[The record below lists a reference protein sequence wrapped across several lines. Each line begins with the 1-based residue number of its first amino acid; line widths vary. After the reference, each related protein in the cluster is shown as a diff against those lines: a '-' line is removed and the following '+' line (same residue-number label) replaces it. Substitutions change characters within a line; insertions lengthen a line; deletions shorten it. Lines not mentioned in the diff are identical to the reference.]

1 MSDPVK
7 RTRRRGKRASH
18 DVGGLYSGPSLWVQ
32 DVAFAPRTTT
42 ASGEAVTH
50 DSAMALSVYYACLNN
65 ISQDIAK
72 LPLQL
77 RRKRDGR
84 GSDEATTHP
93 VRVLVKHRPNPLMG
107 AMQFRMTMQHR
118 LLSWGNAYAEIVRDR
133 TGRVLELWPVHP
145 YRIKPVIEKDG
156 RTLTYEYREDGY
168 TGAPIR
174 LAPRDVLHLRGLG
187 SGIEGYSV
195 LRFASETLG
204 LGLAAQKHAAQFYG
218 DGLGKRMVAVAKAKL
233 DPKGRQAFRERL
245 KGDRENDPM
254 GARRLPFLEGDIDL
268 KDVGIPPDEAQFLET
283 RSFQVSDVARWFR
296 MSLGKLQHNEKAQG
310 WSTLEAAN
318 RDYATDALQPW
329 AGLWE
334 EECWLKLLTEG
345 EQNEDRLYFQHVF
358 QALMRADFAARYE
371 GYVKGVTNGWL
382 SPNDVRDLE
391 DMNPIDD
398 PWADEYRQQAQ
409 MVGSSTAETQT
420 VGGAE
425 PVEAEEDAPSADAL
439 RPVFDATAER
449 MVRIEANE
457 CARAAAKHVS
467 DKATFDQAVATFNWT
482 HGGTVADA
490 FAPVVEARC
499 LLLGIPAPKS
509 RQDLVD
515 AYLSIGPMRPADDAA
530 KRAAALADVMQKVP
544 TVSVSA

>member
-1 MSDPVK
+1 
-7 RTRRRGKRASH
+7 
-18 DVGGLYSGPSLWVQ
+18 VGGLYSGPSLWVQ

-65 ISQDIAK
+65 ISQDLAK

-93 VRVLVKHRPNPLMG
+93 VRTLVRRRPNPLMG

-156 RTLTYEYREDGY
+156 RTLTYEYRADGV
-168 TGAPIR
+168 TGEPIL

-204 LGLAAQKHAAQFYG
+204 LGLAAQRHAAQFYG

-254 GARRLPFLEGDIDL
+254 GARKLPFLEGDIDL

-283 RSFQVSDVARWFR
+283 RSYQVSDVARWFR

-358 QALMRADFAARYE
+358 QALLRADFTARYE

-409 MVGSSTAETQT
+409 MVGSSTAQT
-420 VGGAE
+420 E
-425 PVEAEEDAPSADAL
+425 PVGDDAALSADAL
-439 RPVFDATAER
+439 HPVFMATAER
-449 MVRIEANE
+449 MVKIESNE
-457 CARAAAKHVS
+457 CARAAAKHAS
-467 DKATFDQAVATFNWT
+467 DKAAFDAAVEKFRQGHAA
-482 HGGTVADA
+482 TVAGA
-490 FAPVVEARC
+490 FAPVLFSGC
-499 LLLGIPAPKS
+499 LLLSAASLMPNEEAIQA
-509 RQDLVD
+509 
-515 AYLSIGPMRPADDAA
+515 AYLAMPAMQPADRAEARAGVLSAA
-530 KRAAALADVMQKVP
+530 MLALLPA
-544 TVSVSA
+544 VSVSA